1 MIGFFS
7 SVQFLSTKMLSTK
20 MLSTKML
27 LTELLSTKL
36 VSTVILAF
44 YLALR
49 DNDFMNQSAGT
60 VLLTKSPYF
69 IAENC

>member
-1 MIGFFS
+1 
-7 SVQFLSTKMLSTK
+7 
-20 MLSTKML
+20 ML